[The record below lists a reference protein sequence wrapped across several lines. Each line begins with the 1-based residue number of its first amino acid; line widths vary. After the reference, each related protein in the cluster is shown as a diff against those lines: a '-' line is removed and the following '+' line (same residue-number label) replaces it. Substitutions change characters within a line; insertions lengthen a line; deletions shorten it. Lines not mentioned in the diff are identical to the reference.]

1 LSLGLWPLIP
11 APVAFFLYVF
21 LNGRHGERLPM
32 SGAAL
37 GFLST
42 GIWTLLAMAMAVA
55 YGLSAALG
63 EEKRPLLFVLGG
75 ALLPGISWPSALW
88 GALMG
93 HLSLRF
99 LKV

>member
-1 LSLGLWPLIP
+1 
-11 APVAFFLYVF
+11 
-21 LNGRHGERLPM
+21 M